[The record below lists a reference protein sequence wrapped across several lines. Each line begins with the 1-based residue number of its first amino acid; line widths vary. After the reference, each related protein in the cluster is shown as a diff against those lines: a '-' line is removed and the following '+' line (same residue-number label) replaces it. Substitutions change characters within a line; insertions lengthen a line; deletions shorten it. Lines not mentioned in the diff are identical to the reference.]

1 MPNGIWNKETYM
13 MGVPKEDEKRAAM
26 TFDMLKS
33 IDTRLDLISELPE
46 KCAAKMDN
54 KIENNNK
61 IHRRINLGIGGL
73 GAGGVVGIIEGI
85 KSFFANG

>member
-54 KIENNNK
+54 KI
-61 IHRRINLGIGGL
+61 
-73 GAGGVVGIIEGI
+73 
-85 KSFFANG
+85 